1 MPMMLVG
8 LLGLLG
14 ALAWIPL
21 RQAGLLPSV
30 FSTAPAAETA
40 GGVSA
45 DAPPASEARL
55 RPVALRATP
64 ALSPLRRAFE
74 ESADLF
80 AYSREL
86 MVLAS
91 AGDADAMWL
100 LSLVHDYC
108 AGYAADPVGYAQ
120 DTRVI
125 ERLGLSGG
133 AAMLS
138 ARQRVQRRC
147 ARFVPQDG
155 FSLPMIVNQRTQAAR
170 AGSLA
175 AEAALLARERP
186 LEDGDDYRRDLVQR
200 VLDSG
205 DPFAFVAIAPAMGSA
220 GGAHLDTLG
229 EVSGSELSEIAWR
242 IASCR
247 LGMDCSPEG
256 SMMTNYCVNGGIC
269 SQDASQDFSSFAR
282 DAGIPRQGEDNVEEM
297 VGTLLSRTGVEG

>member
-1 MPMMLVG
+1 M
-8 LLGLLG
+8 
-14 ALAWIPL
+14 
-21 RQAGLLPSV
+21 
-30 FSTAPAAETA
+30 
-40 GGVSA
+40 
-45 DAPPASEARL
+45 
-55 RPVALRATP
+55 
-64 ALSPLRRAFE
+64 
-74 ESADLF
+74 
-80 AYSREL
+80 
-86 MVLAS
+86 
-91 AGDADAMWL
+91 
-100 LSLVHDYC
+100 
-108 AGYAADPVGYAQ
+108 
-120 DTRVI
+120 I

-175 AEAALLARERP
+175 AEAALLAMERP

-282 DAGIPRQGEDNVEEM
+282 DAGIPARAKTTWKRWWGPCCPARESKDEIQAHATGEQSAGLEPGGGGLRGGGGHARHRDA
-297 VGTLLSRTGVEG
+297 